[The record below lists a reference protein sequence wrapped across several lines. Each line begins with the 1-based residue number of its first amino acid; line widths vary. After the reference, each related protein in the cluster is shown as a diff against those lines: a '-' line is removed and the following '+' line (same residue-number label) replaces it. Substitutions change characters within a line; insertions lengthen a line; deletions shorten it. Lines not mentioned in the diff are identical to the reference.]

1 MTKQLISIALFL
13 CFSYFS
19 LAQIPERHLK
29 DTFEM
34 ESYEIRI
41 QKTFINGQY
50 IPKDL
55 QDALQELD
63 KRMEEDARITFKQF
77 SEEEAAGKAY
87 FSMGRWMM
95 VKWGMEDGSRLT
107 HFFQQ
112 NQIGFLEDMVRIIM
126 ISYHRKVNQKPLDT
140 ETLFG
145 YYRNKRLEEYNL
157 KQQELLKKSRKVEVG
172 GG

>member
-1 MTKQLISIALFL
+1 MSKQLLTIAFFIS
-13 CFSYFS
+13 FSYIS

-29 DTFEM
+29 DTFEI
-34 ESYEIRI
+34 ESYSTRI

-55 QDALQELD
+55 QDALSELD
-63 KRMEEDARITFKQF
+63 KRMEDDARTTFKQL
-77 SEEEAAGKAY
+77 SEEEAATKAY

-107 HFFQQ
+107 HFFQL

-126 ISYHRKVNQKPLDT
+126 ITYHRKINQKPLDT
-140 ETLFG
+140 ESLFESF
-145 YYRNKRLEEYNL
+145 RIKRIEEYKR
-157 KQQELLKKSRKVEVG
+157 KQDELLKKSRPIDVG